1 MAYYTNLPRS
11 QEKTIGVIKIK
22 NETLR
27 QEYYFTLN
35 KTLNIVQR
43 VERTMIKN
51 YDNFPMTY
59 CPSKHEYDDIEI
71 NIHENNLTGWRP
83 IKRLILEYNKNK
95 KYDCFKLVDT
105 IKTTGLDKFSMEYY
119 ILNSHSEIRTKI
131 KFINPYLKS
140 TRLNTLSPGFFLTF
154 AINGFELY

>member
-1 MAYYTNLPRS
+1 MNLPRS

-22 NETLR
+22 NETLG

-35 KTLNIVQR
+35 KALNIVQR

-71 NIHENNLTGWRP
+71 DIHENNLTGWRP
-83 IKRLILEYNKNK
+83 IKRLILEYDKNK
-95 KYDCFKLVDT
+95 KYDWIQFVER
-105 IKTTGLDKFSMEYY
+105 INPTGVDKFSFEYY
-119 ILNSHSEIRTKI
+119 ILNEQSEIRTKI

-140 TRLNTLSPGFFLTF
+140 TRINTLSREFFLTF
-154 AINGFELY
+154 TINGFESY